1 MEDKR
6 NYLFYNYIKDYID
19 YTKYERKL
27 SKETSKNY
35 EYDLIHFNT
44 FLVKNKYNLNDYYRG
59 MKELM
64 SHMIEMGLSTH
75 EKQKGIYFADHLDDR
90 RKSRIK
96 RTSKKSHIT
105 FND

>member
-44 FLVKNKYNLNDYYRG
+44 FL
-59 MKELM
+59 
-64 SHMIEMGLSTH
+64 
-75 EKQKGIYFADHLDDR
+75 EK
-90 RKSRIK
+90 K
-96 RTSKKSHIT
+96 R
-105 FND
+105 